1 MTTTAIEYFAFE
13 EDFVEDNV
21 RCIPMIVRYK
31 LDACLV
37 KLKLAEWSRM
47 TVEERSLLAVLPC
60 ETAMEIEE
68 YRNFLCDIIQL
79 RTGQNATPLSPAAAY
94 TPARLQHM
102 PASLCETLDQQR
114 YTVSSEQWHR
124 LSVLQRFA
132 LVKLSTSTHEQ
143 KNFPHALREFN
154 LLQ

>member
-47 TVEERSLLAVLPC
+47 TTEERSLLAVLPC
-60 ETAMEIEE
+60 ETDTEVED
-68 YRNFLCDIIQL
+68 YRDFLCDTIQL
-79 RTGQNATPLSPAAAY
+79 RTGQDATPLPPAAAY
-94 TPARLQHM
+94 TPARLQEM
-102 PASLCETLDQQR
+102 PASLCEKLEQLH
-114 YTVSSEQWHR
+114 YTISAAQWYG
-124 LSVLQRFA
+124 LSILQRFA
-132 LVKLSTSTHEQ
+132 LVKLSASAHEQ
-143 KNFPHALREFN
+143 KNFPRALREFA
-154 LLQ
+154 LL

>member
-1 MTTTAIEYFAFE
+1 MITTAIEYFAFE

-31 LDACLV
+31 LDACLI

-60 ETAMEIEE
+60 ETETEIED
-68 YRNFLCDIIQL
+68 YRNFVCDTVKR
-79 RTGQNATPLSPAAAY
+79 RTGQEATPLLPAAAY
-94 TPARLQHM
+94 TPARLQNM
-102 PASLCETLDQQR
+102 PSSLGEKLAQLQ
-114 YTVSSEQWHR
+114 YAISSAQWYG

-132 LVKLSTSTHEQ
+132 LVKLSASAHEQ
-143 KNFPHALREFN
+143 KNFPRALQEFN
-154 LLQ
+154 LL

>member
-1 MTTTAIEYFAFE
+1 MITTAIEYFAFE

-60 ETAMEIEE
+60 ETETAIED
-68 YRNFLCDIIQL
+68 YRNFVCDTVQL
-79 RTGQNATPLSPAAAY
+79 RTGQDATPLLPAAAY
-94 TPARLQHM
+94 TPARLQNM
-102 PASLCETLDQQR
+102 PAILCEKLEQLR
-114 YTVSSEQWHR
+114 YAISTAQWYG
-124 LSVLQRFA
+124 LSILQRFA
-132 LVKLSTSTHEQ
+132 LVKLSASAHEQ
-143 KNFPHALREFN
+143 KNFPRALREFN
-154 LLQ
+154 LL